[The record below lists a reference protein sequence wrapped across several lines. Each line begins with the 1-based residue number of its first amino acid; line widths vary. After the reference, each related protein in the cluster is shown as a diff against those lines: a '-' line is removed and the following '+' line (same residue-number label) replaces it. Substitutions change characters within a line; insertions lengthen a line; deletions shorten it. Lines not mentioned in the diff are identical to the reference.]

1 MKSWLKNQNYLLLVT
16 KFKRGDINM
25 EREELER
32 ELKEELQKE
41 LDLGIEKEK
50 LKETI
55 NIINQEINNYIQKRH
70 EISEYIL
77 GYRKEVLEEYKDDE
91 DKIIEY
97 FDHERFVAEEQ
108 FKVID
113 RRLKELVILKT
124 SPYFGKVNFIEE
136 GIGLEESMYIG
147 RFGVIPKDE
156 FEPIVVDW
164 RAPISALFYAGKIG
178 EVYYTSPDGEVKTE
192 VLSKR
197 QFIIKRAQL
206 LGMFDSEIDVK
217 DDILQMVL
225 SKNAESKL
233 KDIVMTIQAEQD
245 NLIRQP
251 KDKTIVVDG
260 VAGSG
265 KTTIAL
271 HRVAYLLYN
280 YRKTL
285 QDKVLILGPNKVFM
299 EYISTV
305 LPSLGEVGVRQT
317 TFRDLAMELS
327 EIDSIMSF
335 KDYMENVLSGNKE
348 FINEM
353 IYKNSDEY
361 IGKLNLLIDDLEN
374 NYFQLRDISIY
385 NKIIMTKEEL
395 KDLFQNHFKAMPMFK
410 RSKRTKRII
419 YTRIN
424 ELRNDTVKAI
434 EKKYK
439 EKMDSL
445 SEESLNLEASE
456 LEFKK
461 RLEIREAVEESI
473 KAKQDL
479 RWINGE
485 EVISIYMRFN
495 EEKTLTYDDL
505 AAVLYLKI
513 KLEGFTAPE
522 EIKHVVIDEAQDYS
536 KLQFMVINEL
546 TKCQSLTIV
555 GDSNQRLLPIKGEV
569 PMCSIE
575 KYLLNKNVEH
585 FKLDKSYRS
594 TKEIM
599 EFANK
604 YIHNDKI
611 VPLVRSGEK
620 VEVTQFKEYEELK
633 EKLLVNISK
642 LKEKGYESIAIICR
656 DLEETN
662 KIGDLL
668 KDKIYIK
675 VIDNE
680 EIVYTSGEVIIPSYF
695 AKGLEFDSVI
705 VIDTNKG
712 MESKDKMLYVM
723 STRALHELCIYEKSC

>member
-1 MKSWLKNQNYLLLVT
+1 MLQVT
-16 KFKRGDINM
+16 NFERGDIDM

-32 ELKEELQKE
+32 ELKEELKKE
-41 LDLGIEKEK
+41 LELGIEKEK

-55 NIINQEINNYIQKRH
+55 NIINQEINNYIEKRRK
-70 EISEYIL
+70 ISEHIL

-97 FDHERFVAEEQ
+97 FDHERFIAEEQ

-113 RRLKELVILKT
+113 RRLKELVILKA
-124 SPYFGKVNFIEE
+124 SPYFGKVSFIEE
-136 GIGLEESMYIG
+136 EIGLEESMYIG
-147 RFGVIPKDE
+147 RFGVIPKDK

-164 RAPISALFYAGKIG
+164 RAPISALFYAGKLG
-178 EVYYTSPDGEVKTE
+178 EVYYTSPDGNIKTE

-197 QFIIKRAQL
+197 QFVIKKAQM
-206 LGMFDSEIDVK
+206 LGMFDSEIDIK

-225 SKNAESKL
+225 SKNATSKL

-335 KDYMENVLSGNKE
+335 KDYMEKVLNGDKE
-348 FINEM
+348 FINE
-353 IYKNSDEY
+353 ILYKNSEEY
-361 IGKLNLLIDDLEN
+361 IEKLNLLIDNLEN
-374 NYFQLRDISIY
+374 NYFQLKNISVY
-385 NKIIMTKEEL
+385 DKIIMTKEEL
-395 KDLFQNHFKAMPMFK
+395 KDLFQNHFKSMPLFK
-410 RSKRTKRII
+410 RNKRTKRII

-424 ELRNDTVKAI
+424 ELRNDTVKTI

-439 EKMDSL
+439 EKMDAL
-445 SEESLNLEASE
+445 SEEDLNLEGSE

-461 RLEIREAVEESI
+461 RLEIREAIEKSI
-473 KAKQDL
+473 KAKQSL

-485 EVISIYMRFN
+485 EAISIYMRFN
-495 EEKTLTYDDL
+495 EEKALTYDDL

-536 KLQFMVINEL
+536 KLQFMVISEL

-555 GDSNQRLLPIKGEV
+555 GDSNQRLLPINGEV

-594 TKEIM
+594 TKEII

-604 YIHNDKI
+604 YINNENM

-620 VEVTQFKEYEELK
+620 VDVTEFKEYEELK
-633 EKLLVNISK
+633 ENLLVNISK
-642 LKEKGYESIAIICR
+642 LKEKGHESIAIICR

-662 KIGDLL
+662 YIGELL

-675 VIDNE
+675 IIDSE
-680 EIVYTSGEVIIPSYF
+680 DILYTSGEVIIPSYF
-695 AKGLEFDSVI
+695 AKGLEFDAVI
-705 VIDTNKG
+705 IINSNKEMTN
-712 MESKDKMLYVM
+712 KDKMLYVM
-723 STRALHELCIYEKSC
+723 STRALHELYVYEKNC

>member
-1 MKSWLKNQNYLLLVT
+1 
-16 KFKRGDINM
+16 M

-41 LDLGIEKEK
+41 LDLGMEKER

-55 NIINQEINNYIQKRH
+55 NIINQEINNYIEKRH

-113 RRLKELVILKT
+113 RRLKELVILKP

-136 GIGLEESMYIG
+136 EIGLEESMYIG

-164 RAPISALFYAGKIG
+164 RAPISSLFYAGKTG
-178 EVYYTSPDGEVKTE
+178 EVYYTSPNGEIRTE
-192 VLSKR
+192 VLNKR
-197 QFIIKRAQL
+197 QFVIKKAQL
-206 LGMFDSEIDVK
+206 LGMFDSAIDIK

-225 SKNAESKL
+225 SKNATSKL

-280 YRKTL
+280 NRKTL

-335 KDYMENVLSGNKE
+335 KEYMENVLSQNKE

-353 IYKNSDEY
+353 LYKNSDEY
-361 IGKLNLLIDDLEN
+361 IEKLDLLISDLED
-374 NYFQLRDISIY
+374 NYFELRDITIY
-385 NKIIMTKEEL
+385 NKMIISKQEL
-395 KDLFQNHFKAMPMFK
+395 RDLFQNHFKAMPLFK
-410 RSKRTKRII
+410 RNKRTKRII

-424 ELRNDTVKAI
+424 ELRNDAVKAI

-439 EKMDSL
+439 EKMNAL
-445 SEESLNLEASE
+445 SEESLNLEGSE

-461 RLEIREAVEESI
+461 RLEIREAIEESI
-473 KAKQDL
+473 KAKQGL
-479 RWINGE
+479 RWINSE
-485 EVISIYMRFN
+485 EIINIYMRFN

-522 EIKHVVIDEAQDYS
+522 EVKHVVIDEAQDYS

-555 GDSNQRLLPIKGEV
+555 GDSNQRLLPMRGEV
-569 PMCSIE
+569 PMRYIE
-575 KYLLNKNVEH
+575 KYLSNKNVQH

-604 YIHNDKI
+604 YIQSDNI
-611 VPLVRSGEK
+611 VPLVRSGER
-620 VEVTQFKEYEELK
+620 VEVTEFKQYEDIK
-633 EKLLVNISK
+633 EKLLINISK
-642 LKEKGYESIAIICR
+642 LKEKGHESIAIICR
-656 DLEETN
+656 DLKETN
-662 KIGDLL
+662 KIGELL
-668 KDKIYIK
+668 KDKMYIK

-680 EIVYTSGEVIIPSYF
+680 EILYTSGEVIMPSYF
-695 AKGLEFDSVI
+695 AKGLEFDAVI
-705 VIDTNKG
+705 VIDTNN
-712 MESKDKMLYVM
+712 EIENKDKMLYVM
-723 STRALHELCIYEKSC
+723 STRALHELYVYEKNC

>member
-1 MKSWLKNQNYLLLVT
+1 
-16 KFKRGDINM
+16 M

-41 LDLGIEKEK
+41 LDLGIEKER

-55 NIINQEINNYIQKRH
+55 NIINQEINNYIEKRH

-113 RRLKELVILKT
+113 RRLKELVILKP

-136 GIGLEESMYIG
+136 EIGLEESMYIG

-164 RAPISALFYAGKIG
+164 RAPISSLFYAGKTG
-178 EVYYTSPDGEVKTE
+178 EVYYTSPNGEIRTE
-192 VLSKR
+192 VLNKR
-197 QFIIKRAQL
+197 QFVIKKAQL
-206 LGMFDSEIDVK
+206 LGMFDSAIDIK

-225 SKNAESKL
+225 SKNATSKL

-280 YRKTL
+280 NRKTL

-335 KDYMENVLSGNKE
+335 KEYMENVLSGNKE

-353 IYKNSDEY
+353 LYKNSDEY
-361 IGKLNLLIDDLEN
+361 IEKLDLLISDLED
-374 NYFQLRDISIY
+374 NYFELRDITIY
-385 NKIIMTKEEL
+385 NKMIISKQEL
-395 KDLFQNHFKAMPMFK
+395 RDLFQNHFKAMPLFK
-410 RSKRTKRII
+410 RNKRTKRII

-424 ELRNDTVKAI
+424 ELRNDAVKAI

-439 EKMDSL
+439 EKMNAL
-445 SEESLNLEASE
+445 SEESLNLEGSE

-461 RLEIREAVEESI
+461 RLEIREAIEESI
-473 KAKQDL
+473 KAKQGL
-479 RWINGE
+479 RWINSE
-485 EVISIYMRFN
+485 EIINIYMRFN

-522 EIKHVVIDEAQDYS
+522 EVKHVVIDEAQDYS
-536 KLQFMVINEL
+536 KLEFMVINEL

-555 GDSNQRLLPIKGEV
+555 GDSNQRLLPISGEV
-569 PMCSIE
+569 PMCYIE
-575 KYLLNKNVEH
+575 KYLSNKNVQH

-604 YIHNDKI
+604 YIQSDNI
-611 VPLVRSGEK
+611 VPLVRSGER
-620 VEVTQFKEYEELK
+620 VEVTEFKQYEDIK
-633 EKLLVNISK
+633 EKLLMNISK
-642 LKEKGYESIAIICR
+642 LKEKGHESIAIICR
-656 DLEETN
+656 DLKETN
-662 KIGDLL
+662 KIGELL
-668 KDKIYIK
+668 KDKMYIK

-680 EIVYTSGEVIIPSYF
+680 EILYTSGEVIMPSYF
-695 AKGLEFDSVI
+695 AKGLEFDAVI
-705 VIDTNKG
+705 VIDTNN
-712 MESKDKMLYVM
+712 EIENKDKMLYVM
-723 STRALHELCIYEKSC
+723 STRALHELYVYEKNC

>member
-1 MKSWLKNQNYLLLVT
+1 
-16 KFKRGDINM
+16 M

-41 LDLGIEKEK
+41 LELGIEKEK

-55 NIINQEINNYIQKRH
+55 DIINKEINNYIEKRH

-91 DKIIEY
+91 DKVIEY

-113 RRLKELVILKT
+113 RRLKELVTLKT

-136 GIGLEESMYIG
+136 GIDLEESMYIG

-245 NLIRQP
+245 NIIRQP

-335 KDYMENVLSGNKE
+335 KDYMENVLSGDKE

-353 IYKNSDEY
+353 LYKNSDVYVE
-361 IGKLNLLIDDLEN
+361 KLNLLINDLEN
-374 NYFQLRDISIY
+374 NYFELRDISIY
-385 NKIIMTKEEL
+385 NKMVISKQEL
-395 KDLFQNHFKAMPMFK
+395 QDLFQNHFKAMPLFK
-410 RSKRTKRII
+410 RNKRVKRII
-419 YTRIN
+419 FTRIN

-439 EKMDSL
+439 DKINVL
-445 SEESLNLEASE
+445 SEESLNLEGSE

-461 RLEIREAVEESI
+461 KLEIREAIEESI
-473 KAKQDL
+473 KVKQDL

-485 EVISIYMRFN
+485 EVVNIYMRFN
-495 EEKTLTYDDL
+495 KEKTLTYDDL

-575 KYLLNKNVEH
+575 KYLLNKNVEQ

-599 EFANK
+599 EYANK
-604 YIHNDKI
+604 YIHNDNI

-620 VEVTQFKEYEELK
+620 VEVTRFNEYKELK
-633 EKLLVNISK
+633 ERLLDNISK
-642 LKEKGYESIAIICR
+642 LKEKGYESIAVICR

-662 KIGDLL
+662 KIGELL
-668 KDKIYIK
+668 KDRMYIK
-675 VIDNE
+675 AIDND
-680 EIVYTSGEVIIPSYF
+680 EILYTSGEVIIPSYF
-695 AKGLEFDSVI
+695 AKGLEFDAVI
-705 VIDTNKG
+705 VIDTNNKV
-712 MESKDKMLYVM
+712 ENKDKMLYVM
-723 STRALHELCIYEKSC
+723 STRALHELCVYEKN

>member
-1 MKSWLKNQNYLLLVT
+1 
-16 KFKRGDINM
+16 M

-41 LDLGIEKEK
+41 LELGIEKER

-55 NIINQEINNYIQKRH
+55 SIINQEINNYIEKRR

-113 RRLKELVILKT
+113 RRLKELVILKP

-136 GIGLEESMYIG
+136 EIGLEESMYIG

-164 RAPISALFYAGKIG
+164 RAPISSLFYAGKTG
-178 EVYYTSPDGEVKTE
+178 EVYYTSPNGEIRTE
-192 VLSKR
+192 VLNKR
-197 QFIIKRAQL
+197 QFVIKKAQL
-206 LGMFDSEIDVK
+206 LGMFDSAIDIK

-225 SKNAESKL
+225 SKNATSKL

-280 YRKTL
+280 NRKTL

-327 EIDSIMSF
+327 QIDSIMSF
-335 KDYMENVLSGNKE
+335 KEYMENVLSGNKE

-353 IYKNSDEY
+353 LYKNSDEY
-361 IGKLNLLIDDLEN
+361 IEKLDLLISDLED
-374 NYFQLRDISIY
+374 NYFELRDISIY
-385 NKIIMTKEEL
+385 NKIIISKQEL
-395 KDLFQNHFKAMPMFK
+395 QDLFQNHFKAMPLFK
-410 RSKRTKRII
+410 RNKRTKRII

-424 ELRNDTVKAI
+424 ELRNDAVKAI

-439 EKMDSL
+439 EKMNAL
-445 SEESLNLEASE
+445 SEESLNLEGSE

-461 RLEIREAVEESI
+461 RLEIREAIEESI
-473 KAKQDL
+473 KAKQGL

-485 EVISIYMRFN
+485 EIINIYMRFN

-555 GDSNQRLLPIKGEV
+555 GDSNQRLLPIRGEV
-569 PMCSIE
+569 PMRYIE
-575 KYLLNKNVEH
+575 KYLSNKNVQH

-604 YIHNDKI
+604 YIQSDNI

-620 VEVTQFKEYEELK
+620 VEVTQFKQYEDIK
-633 EKLLVNISK
+633 EKLLMNISQ
-642 LKEKGYESIAIICR
+642 LKEKGHESIAIICR
-656 DLEETN
+656 DLGETN
-662 KIGDLL
+662 KIGELL
-668 KDKIYIK
+668 KDKMYIK

-680 EIVYTSGEVIIPSYF
+680 EILYTSGEVVIPSYF
-695 AKGLEFDSVI
+695 AKGLEFDAVI
-705 VIDTNKG
+705 VIDTNN
-712 MESKDKMLYVM
+712 EIENEDKMLYVM
-723 STRALHELCIYEKSC
+723 STRALHELYVYEKNC

>member
-1 MKSWLKNQNYLLLVT
+1 
-16 KFKRGDINM
+16 M

-41 LDLGIEKEK
+41 LDLGMEKER

-55 NIINQEINNYIQKRH
+55 NIINQEINNYIEKRH

-113 RRLKELVILKT
+113 RRLKELVILKP

-136 GIGLEESMYIG
+136 EIGLEESMYIG

-164 RAPISALFYAGKIG
+164 RAPISSLFYAGKTG
-178 EVYYTSPDGEVKTE
+178 EVYYTSPNGEIRTE
-192 VLSKR
+192 VLNKR
-197 QFIIKRAQL
+197 QFVIKKAQL
-206 LGMFDSEIDVK
+206 LGMFDSAIDIK

-225 SKNAESKL
+225 SKNATSKL

-280 YRKTL
+280 NRKTL

-335 KDYMENVLSGNKE
+335 KEYMENVLSGNKE

-353 IYKNSDEY
+353 LYKNSDEY
-361 IGKLNLLIDDLEN
+361 IEKLDLLISDLED
-374 NYFQLRDISIY
+374 NYFELRDITIY
-385 NKIIMTKEEL
+385 NKMIISKQEL
-395 KDLFQNHFKAMPMFK
+395 RDLFQNHFKAMPLFK
-410 RSKRTKRII
+410 RNKRTKRII

-424 ELRNDTVKAI
+424 ELRNDAVKAI

-439 EKMDSL
+439 EKMNAL
-445 SEESLNLEASE
+445 SEESLNLEGSE

-461 RLEIREAVEESI
+461 RLEIREAIEESI
-473 KAKQDL
+473 KAKQGL
-479 RWINGE
+479 RWINSE
-485 EVISIYMRFN
+485 EIINIYMRFN

-522 EIKHVVIDEAQDYS
+522 EVKHVVIDEAQDYS

-555 GDSNQRLLPIKGEV
+555 GDSNQRLLPMRGEV
-569 PMCSIE
+569 PMRYIE
-575 KYLLNKNVEH
+575 KYLSNKNVQH

-604 YIHNDKI
+604 YIQSDNI
-611 VPLVRSGEK
+611 VPLVRSGER
-620 VEVTQFKEYEELK
+620 VEVTEFKQYEDIK
-633 EKLLVNISK
+633 EKLLINISK
-642 LKEKGYESIAIICR
+642 LKEKGHESIAIICR
-656 DLEETN
+656 DLKETN
-662 KIGDLL
+662 KIGELL
-668 KDKIYIK
+668 KDKMYIK

-680 EIVYTSGEVIIPSYF
+680 EILYTSGEVIMPSYF
-695 AKGLEFDSVI
+695 AKGLEFDAVI
-705 VIDTNKG
+705 VIDTNN
-712 MESKDKMLYVM
+712 EIENKDKMLYVM
-723 STRALHELCIYEKSC
+723 STRALHELYVYEKNC

>member
-1 MKSWLKNQNYLLLVT
+1 
-16 KFKRGDINM
+16 M

-41 LDLGIEKEK
+41 LDLGMEKEK

-136 GIGLEESMYIG
+136 EIGLEESMYIG

-178 EVYYTSPDGEVKTE
+178 EVYYTSPDGKIRTE

-197 QFIIKRAQL
+197 QFIIKKAQL

-271 HRVAYLLYN
+271 HRIAYLLYN

-327 EIDSIMSF
+327 EIESIMSF

-353 IYKNSDEY
+353 LYKNSDEY
-361 IGKLNLLIDDLEN
+361 IERLNLLINDLEN
-374 NYFQLRDISIY
+374 NYFELRDISIY
-385 NKIIMTKEEL
+385 NKIIMNKQEL
-395 KDLFQNHFKAMPMFK
+395 QDLFQNHFKAMPLFK
-410 RSKRTKRII
+410 RNKRAKRII

-439 EKMDSL
+439 DKMNAL
-445 SEESLNLEASE
+445 SEEALNLEGSE

-461 RLEIREAVEESI
+461 KLEIREAIEESI
-473 KAKQDL
+473 KVKQDL

-495 EEKTLTYDDL
+495 EEKALTYDDL

-575 KYLLNKNVEH
+575 EYLLNKNVEH

-604 YIHNDKI
+604 YIHNENI

-620 VEVTQFKEYEELK
+620 VEITEFNEYEELK
-633 EKLLVNISK
+633 EKLLVNINK
-642 LKEKGYESIAIICR
+642 LKEKGHESIAVICR

-662 KIGDLL
+662 NIGELL

-675 VIDNE
+675 IIDNE
-680 EIVYTSGEVIIPSYF
+680 EILYNSGEVIIPSYF
-695 AKGLEFDSVI
+695 AKGLEFDAVI
-705 VIDTNKG
+705 VIDTNKE

-723 STRALHELCIYEKSC
+723 STRALHELYVYKKNC

>member
-1 MKSWLKNQNYLLLVT
+1 
-16 KFKRGDINM
+16 M

-41 LDLGIEKEK
+41 LDLGIEKER

-55 NIINQEINNYIQKRH
+55 NIINQEINNYIEKRR

-113 RRLKELVILKT
+113 RRLKELVILKP

-136 GIGLEESMYIG
+136 EIGLEESMYIG
-147 RFGVIPKDE
+147 RFSVIPKDE

-164 RAPISALFYAGKIG
+164 RAPISSLFYAGKTG
-178 EVYYTSPDGEVKTE
+178 EVYYTSPNGEVRTE
-192 VLSKR
+192 VLNKR
-197 QFIIKRAQL
+197 QFVIKKAQL
-206 LGMFDSEIDVK
+206 LGMFDSAIDIK

-225 SKNAESKL
+225 SKNATSKL

-280 YRKTL
+280 NRKTL

-335 KDYMENVLSGNKE
+335 KEYMENVLSGNKE

-353 IYKNSDEY
+353 LYKNSDEY
-361 IGKLNLLIDDLEN
+361 IEKLDLLIRDLED
-374 NYFQLRDISIY
+374 NYFELRDISIY
-385 NKIIMTKEEL
+385 NKMIISKQEL
-395 KDLFQNHFKAMPMFK
+395 QDLFQNHFKAMPLFK
-410 RSKRTKRII
+410 RNKRTKRII

-424 ELRNDTVKAI
+424 ELRNDEIKAI

-439 EKMDSL
+439 EKINAL
-445 SEESLNLEASE
+445 SEESLNLEGSE

-461 RLEIREAVEESI
+461 RLEIREAIEESI
-473 KAKQDL
+473 KAKQGL

-485 EVISIYMRFN
+485 EIINIYRRFN
-495 EEKTLTYDDL
+495 QDKTLTYDDL

-513 KLEGFTAPE
+513 KLEGFAAPE

-555 GDSNQRLLPIKGEV
+555 GDSNQRLLPIRGEV
-569 PMCSIE
+569 PMCYIE
-575 KYLLNKNVEH
+575 KYLSNKNVQH

-594 TKEIM
+594 TKQIM

-604 YIHNDKI
+604 YIQSDNI
-611 VPLVRSGEK
+611 VPLVRSGEE
-620 VEVTQFKEYEELK
+620 VEVTEFKQYEDIE
-633 EKLLVNISK
+633 EKLLMNISK
-642 LKEKGYESIAIICR
+642 LKEKGHESIAIICR

-662 KIGDLL
+662 KIAEIL
-668 KDKIYIK
+668 KDKMYIK

-680 EIVYTSGEVIIPSYF
+680 EILYTSGEVVIPSYF
-695 AKGLEFDSVI
+695 AKGLEFDAVI
-705 VIDTNKG
+705 VIDTNN
-712 MESKDKMLYVM
+712 EIENKDKMLYVM
-723 STRALHELCIYEKSC
+723 STRALHELYVYEKKC

>member
-1 MKSWLKNQNYLLLVT
+1 
-16 KFKRGDINM
+16 M

-41 LDLGIEKEK
+41 LDLGIEKER

-55 NIINQEINNYIQKRH
+55 SIINQEINNYIEKRR

-113 RRLKELVILKT
+113 RRLKELVILKP

-136 GIGLEESMYIG
+136 EIGLEESMYIG

-164 RAPISALFYAGKIG
+164 RAPISSLFYAGKTG
-178 EVYYTSPDGEVKTE
+178 EVYYTSPNGEIRTE
-192 VLSKR
+192 VLNKR
-197 QFIIKRAQL
+197 QFVIKKAQL
-206 LGMFDSEIDVK
+206 LGMFDSAIDIK

-225 SKNAESKL
+225 SKNATSKL

-280 YRKTL
+280 NRKTL

-327 EIDSIMSF
+327 QIDSIMSF
-335 KDYMENVLSGNKE
+335 KEYMENVLSGNKE

-353 IYKNSDEY
+353 LYKNSDEY
-361 IGKLNLLIDDLEN
+361 IEKLDLLISDLKD
-374 NYFQLRDISIY
+374 NYFELRDISIY
-385 NKIIMTKEEL
+385 NKIIISKQEL
-395 KDLFQNHFKAMPMFK
+395 QDLFQNHFKAMPLFK
-410 RSKRTKRII
+410 RNKRTKRII

-424 ELRNDTVKAI
+424 ELRNDAVKAI

-439 EKMDSL
+439 EKMNAL
-445 SEESLNLEASE
+445 SEESLNLEGSE

-461 RLEIREAVEESI
+461 RLEIREAIEESI
-473 KAKQDL
+473 KAKQGL

-485 EVISIYMRFN
+485 EIINIYMRFN

-555 GDSNQRLLPIKGEV
+555 GDSNQRLLPIRGEV
-569 PMCSIE
+569 PMRYIE
-575 KYLLNKNVEH
+575 KYLSNKNVQH

-604 YIHNDKI
+604 YIQSDNI

-620 VEVTQFKEYEELK
+620 VEVTEFKQYEDIK
-633 EKLLVNISK
+633 EKLLMNISK
-642 LKEKGYESIAIICR
+642 LKEKGHESIAIICR
-656 DLEETN
+656 DLGETN
-662 KIGDLL
+662 KIGELL
-668 KDKIYIK
+668 KDKMYIK

-680 EIVYTSGEVIIPSYF
+680 EILYTSGEVVIPSYF
-695 AKGLEFDSVI
+695 AKGLEFDAVI
-705 VIDTNKG
+705 VIDTNN
-712 MESKDKMLYVM
+712 EAENKDKMLYVM
-723 STRALHELCIYEKSC
+723 STRALHELYVYEKNC

>member
-1 MKSWLKNQNYLLLVT
+1 
-16 KFKRGDINM
+16 M

-97 FDHERFVAEEQ
+97 FDHEKFVAEEQ

-136 GIGLEESMYIG
+136 EIGLEESMYIG

-178 EVYYTSPDGEVKTE
+178 EVYYTSPDGKVRTE

-197 QFIIKRAQL
+197 QFIIKKAQL

-327 EIDSIMSF
+327 DIDNIMSF

-361 IGKLNLLIDDLEN
+361 IERLNLLINDLEN

-385 NKIIMTKEEL
+385 NKMIINKQEL
-395 KDLFQNHFKAMPMFK
+395 QDLFQNHFKAMPLFK
-410 RSKRTKRII
+410 RNKRAKRII

-439 EKMDSL
+439 DKMNSL
-445 SEESLNLEASE
+445 SEEALNLEGSE

-461 RLEIREAVEESI
+461 RLEIREAIEESI

-585 FKLDKSYRS
+585 FKLDMSYRS
-594 TKEIM
+594 TREIM

-604 YIHNDKI
+604 YIHNDNI

-620 VEVTQFKEYEELK
+620 VEVMEFKEYEELK

-642 LKEKGYESIAIICR
+642 LKEKGHESIAIICR
-656 DLEETN
+656 DLQETN
-662 KIGDLL
+662 KIGELL

-680 EIVYTSGEVIIPSYF
+680 EILYTSGEVIIPSYF
-695 AKGLEFDSVI
+695 AKGLEFDAVI
-705 VIDTNKG
+705 VIDTNKE

-723 STRALHELCIYEKSC
+723 STRALHELYVYEKNC

>member
-1 MKSWLKNQNYLLLVT
+1 
-16 KFKRGDINM
+16 M

-41 LDLGIEKEK
+41 LDLGIEKER

-55 NIINQEINNYIQKRH
+55 NIINQEINNYIEKRR

-113 RRLKELVILKT
+113 RRLKELVILKP
-124 SPYFGKVNFIEE
+124 SPYFGKVDFIEE
-136 GIGLEESMYIG
+136 EIGLEESMYIG

-164 RAPISALFYAGKIG
+164 RAPISSLFYAGKTG
-178 EVYYTSPDGEVKTE
+178 EVYYTSPNGEIRTE
-192 VLSKR
+192 VLNKR
-197 QFIIKRAQL
+197 QFVIKKAQL
-206 LGMFDSEIDVK
+206 LGMFDSAIDIK

-225 SKNAESKL
+225 SKNATSKL

-280 YRKTL
+280 NRKTL

-335 KDYMENVLSGNKE
+335 KEYMENVLSGNKE

-353 IYKNSDEY
+353 LYKNSDEY
-361 IGKLNLLIDDLEN
+361 IEKLDLLISDLED
-374 NYFQLRDISIY
+374 NYFELRDISIY
-385 NKIIMTKEEL
+385 NKMIISKQEL
-395 KDLFQNHFKAMPMFK
+395 QDLFQNHFKAMPLFK
-410 RSKRTKRII
+410 RNKRTKRII

-424 ELRNDTVKAI
+424 DLRNDAVKAI

-439 EKMDSL
+439 EKMNAL
-445 SEESLNLEASE
+445 SEESLNLEGSE

-461 RLEIREAVEESI
+461 RLEIREAIEESI
-473 KAKQDL
+473 KAKQGL
-479 RWINGE
+479 RWINSE
-485 EVISIYMRFN
+485 EIINIYMRFN

-555 GDSNQRLLPIKGEV
+555 GDSNQRLLPISGEV
-569 PMCSIE
+569 PMRYIE
-575 KYLLNKNVEH
+575 KYLSNKNVQH

-604 YIHNDKI
+604 YIQSDNI

-620 VEVTQFKEYEELK
+620 VEVTEFKKYEDIK
-633 EKLLVNISK
+633 EKLLMNISK
-642 LKEKGYESIAIICR
+642 LKEKGHESIAIICR

-662 KIGDLL
+662 KIGELL
-668 KDKIYIK
+668 KDKMYIK

-680 EIVYTSGEVIIPSYF
+680 EILDTSGEVIMPSYF
-695 AKGLEFDSVI
+695 AKGLEFDAVI
-705 VIDTNKG
+705 VIDTNN
-712 MESKDKMLYVM
+712 EIENKDKMLYVM
-723 STRALHELCIYEKSC
+723 STRALHELYVYEKNC